1 MANSTRSDDTSGPA
15 PILDG
20 AAARSAWISAIAPF
34 TLMVSTTESGFVSRS
49 KTTGHHVADKRV
61 RELIRNLDAKL
72 DARKHAA
79 QAGESGSGVPV
90 PVGRTV
96 SDAIARFLATHGEIA
111 QDGKFH
117 GDSEYNTYRKYRSS
131 LRFLSSFCNE
141 RRIVTLNDDMEDA
154 LQDYRRTRTIGGV
167 TWKTERQ
174 LLITFFG
181 FCVKRK
187 WITTNPAKELSAPRN
202 LKPNEVVPYTM
213 QEECLILAACDQIGG
228 GKYNRSGARY
238 EQLRARA
245 MVMLL
250 RHTALRISDVCT
262 LRKDAVSW
270 DQEKNTWRVFL
281 FTQKTGDPVFLPIPE
296 SLELVLD
303 ALPLP
308 RNAEGLPLLFLERR
322 YLQARRGRDAERTLA
337 SVFKKSGVKGA
348 HAHRY
353 RHTLA
358 TWLLGE
364 RGATFEQVADILGN
378 SPEVVRKH
386 YGKWSKGRQ
395 ENIDRLMMAHFQS
408 AAVTGQV
415 TQKSHEK
422 NGGCKLMKLR
432 EKNWCGEGDL
442 NPHEIAPASTS
453 S

>member
-1 MANSTRSDDTSGPA
+1 
-15 PILDG
+15 
-20 AAARSAWISAIAPF
+20 
-34 TLMVSTTESGFVSRS
+34 
-49 KTTGHHVADKRV
+49 
-61 RELIRNLDAKL
+61 
-72 DARKHAA
+72 
-79 QAGESGSGVPV
+79 
-90 PVGRTV
+90 
-96 SDAIARFLATHGEIA
+96 
-111 QDGKFH
+111 
-117 GDSEYNTYRKYRSS
+117 
-131 LRFLSSFCNE
+131 
-141 RRIVTLNDDMEDA
+141 
-154 LQDYRRTRTIGGV
+154 
-167 TWKTERQ
+167 
-174 LLITFFG
+174 
-181 FCVKRK
+181 
-187 WITTNPAKELSAPRN
+187 
-202 LKPNEVVPYTM
+202 VPYTI
-213 QEECLILAACDQIGG
+213 QEESLILAACDQIGG
-228 GKYNRSGARY
+228 DKYNRRGARY

-296 SLELVLD
+296 SLKLVLN

-308 RNAEGLPLLFLERR
+308 LNAAQDCPYYFWNCITSRR
-322 YLQARRGRDAERTLA
+322 AVVGIAERTLA
-337 SVFKKSGVKGA
+337 SVFQKSGVKGA

-408 AAVTGQV
+408 ASAAAPV
-415 TQKSHEK
+415 TQKSNEK
-422 NGGCKLMKLR
+422 TRPVN
-432 EKNWCGEGDL
+432 
-442 NPHEIAPASTS
+442 
-453 S
+453 